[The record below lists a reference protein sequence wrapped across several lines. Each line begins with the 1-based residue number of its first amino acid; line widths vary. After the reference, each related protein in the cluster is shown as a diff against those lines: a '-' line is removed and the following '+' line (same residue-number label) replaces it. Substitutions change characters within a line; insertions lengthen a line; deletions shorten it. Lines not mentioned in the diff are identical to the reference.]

1 MPNWGYSVTGLD
13 PDRTAKASGR
23 DMRIS
28 PKAAREICKTI
39 RHMGLDEARRLLRD
53 VTERKRPIPYRR
65 HKKEVPH
72 KAGIEGWY
80 AGRYPVKAAREILKL
95 LDGLEMNA
103 DAKGLD
109 LERLRLVHCAS
120 QRARKIRRY
129 TPRAF
134 GRASPRFDK
143 LCHVELVVEEI

>member
-1 MPNWGYSVTGLD
+1 MPKWGYSVTGLD

-39 RHMGLDEARRLLRD
+39 RHMSLDEARRLLQD
-53 VTERKRPIPYRR
+53 IIDKKRPIPYRR

-72 KAGIEGWY
+72 RAGIEGWY
-80 AGRYPVKAAREILKL
+80 AGRYPVKTAREILGL

-129 TPRAF
+129 MPRAF